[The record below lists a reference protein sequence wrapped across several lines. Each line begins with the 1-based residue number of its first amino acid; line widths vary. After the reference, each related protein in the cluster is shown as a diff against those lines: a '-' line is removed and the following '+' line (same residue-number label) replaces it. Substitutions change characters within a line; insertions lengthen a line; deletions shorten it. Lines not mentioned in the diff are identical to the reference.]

1 MAPPGHDDTVKWVRG
16 DINDPFVR
24 LARIEE
30 KAVAANDKL
39 AEHGKKLDSIEG
51 KLDKFVAE
59 HVKADVS
66 KVHGAYFKIIGALA
80 VPVVGAVVYLLFELL
95 KGKP

>member
-30 KAVAANDKL
+30 KAIAANDKL
-39 AEHGKKLDSIEG
+39 GEHGKKLDSIEG
-51 KLDKFVAE
+51 KLDKFVVTHAA
-59 HVKADVS
+59 HS
-66 KVHGAYFKIIGALA
+66 AYFKIIGVIA